1 MSEFAV
7 IPNQQTPK
15 VPEIEDIEL
24 FFIQNIKKLQEF
36 KNYAYERFDAVG
48 LAANQCN
55 LDGERFMARVFA
67 LREINNNGNPQA
79 NWRLIIDPRIIEYIG
94 MKEIKVEGCLTWRGR
109 RIVAERSRAVRV
121 SYFDEIG
128 QSINHE
134 LHYGFEGQVWQH
146 EINHL
151 NGVEERIEEID
162 FVQPKS
168 LDIQRNDKCPCGS
181 GKKYKQ
187 CCLLYL

>member
-1 MSEFAV
+1 MIFEI

-24 FFIQNIKKLQEF
+24 FFIQNIKKLQAF
-36 KNYAYERFDAVG
+36 KEYAYTCFNAVG
-48 LAANQCN
+48 LAGNQCN

-67 LREINNNGNPQA
+67 LRDTEKHF
-79 NWRLIIDPRIIEYIG
+79 WRLIIDPHIIEYVG
-94 MKEIKVEGCLTWRGR
+94 MKEIKIEGCLTWKGR

-128 QSINHE
+128 QSINNE
-134 LHYGFEGQVWQH
+134 LHFGFEGQVWQH

-151 NGVEERIEEID
+151 NGVEERVEERGFIE
-162 FVQPKS
+162 PKS
-168 LDIQRNDKCPCGS
+168 ISVGRNEPCPCNS
-181 GKKYKQ
+181 GKKYKH